1 VAKQISRWHR
11 LLSYIDEHLAQPLH
25 SEQLCKIAHFSQFHF
40 HRQFHAQFGVNL
52 ADYINRVR
60 FNQAAQL
67 LIYRRQFSLTEIAFM
82 VGFNHA
88 EVFSRA
94 FKRWSGLTPSAF
106 REHPPWQFIHQAS
119 IQLNQIRGPFM
130 QSNTAQYTVEL
141 IQFPSLSL
149 AVLPHKGAPDQL
161 GNSLLNF
168 INWRKQKGL
177 SPDKCR
183 TFNIAYTPLDIEP
196 QADFRLDLAV
206 ELNHQVPLDH
216 PDMERSTI
224 AGGLCAR
231 IIHKGDDQ
239 GLEPAVLYLYGPW
252 LNESGYQ
259 LRDAPLFLE
268 RKTFYPAV
276 PMHQRETH
284 IYLPLQEK

>member
-106 REHPPWQFIHQAS
+106 REHPPLAIYSSSQHPA
-119 IQLNQIRGPFM
+119 
-130 QSNTAQYTVEL
+130 QS
-141 IQFPSLSL
+141 
-149 AVLPHKGAPDQL
+149 D
-161 GNSLLNF
+161 
-168 INWRKQKGL
+168 
-177 SPDKCR
+177 
-183 TFNIAYTPLDIEP
+183 
-196 QADFRLDLAV
+196 
-206 ELNHQVPLDH
+206 
-216 PDMERSTI
+216 
-224 AGGLCAR
+224 
-231 IIHKGDDQ
+231 
-239 GLEPAVLYLYGPW
+239 
-252 LNESGYQ
+252 
-259 LRDAPLFLE
+259 
-268 RKTFYPAV
+268 
-276 PMHQRETH
+276 
-284 IYLPLQEK
+284 